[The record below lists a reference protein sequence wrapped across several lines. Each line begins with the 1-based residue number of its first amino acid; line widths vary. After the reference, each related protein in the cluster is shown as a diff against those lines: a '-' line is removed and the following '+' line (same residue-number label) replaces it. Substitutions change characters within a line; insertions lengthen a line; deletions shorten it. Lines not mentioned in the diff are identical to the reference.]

1 MQNFNCIQ
9 FSLYAKF
16 KLHDTCNIETIS
28 QYNGAMCLSQFCSN
42 GGGCAAARRSGGIG
56 LHQRLISSTV
66 NMNVVLSHTH
76 LIVYALIYFLTSKS
90 ILMPCPFTS
99 PKMFWAGPNFL
110 CQKKN
115 LFTYCGS
122 RKHFVPDKKMICIP

>member
-42 GGGCAAARRSGGIG
+42 GGGGISGSAAQWWDRIAPKITIKYSKYG
-56 LHQRLISSTV
+56 LL
-66 NMNVVLSHTH
+66 LSKTYLY
-76 LIVYALIYFLTSKS
+76 LIVNAPNLIFL
-90 ILMPCPFTS
+90 P
-99 PKMFWAGPNFL
+99 
-110 CQKKN
+110 QKV
-115 LFTYCGS
+115 Y
-122 RKHFVPDKKMICIP
+122 